1 MKLLSFW
8 TKDTC
13 SWFTLAEST
22 FNRSGIADPQL
33 HFDLVLPALPE
44 EVIQQ
49 LRGIVHAVNDITDPY
64 RALKIRL
71 LDLFTPKPLDQCQ
84 KIINGGDL
92 GDMRPSQLMEDMLAL
107 LPPGE
112 PEGML
117 FKTHFINRLLVTILD
132 HVVTASF
139 TLTSTEMA
147 AVADNLW
154 FARNSRQSDSK
165 HHPLVAA
172 VQEDVEEIEEAVAAL
187 NVQPK
192 RPQPKKK
199 AAKGGKSQGK
209 LCYSRQKYG
218 DQTWKCAD
226 PRTCTWSGNK

>member
-1 MKLLSFW
+1 MQHNNYYDDEGPLGEDNFSRDNAEYGDWSSQQRQQYIRIPPPPIAWTQHNTPTKVKLLSFW

-49 LRGIVHAVNDITDPY
+49 LRGILHAVNDIADPY

-92 GDMRPSQLMEDMLAL
+92 GNRRPSQLMEDMLAL
-107 LPPGE
+107 LPPGSLRE
-112 PEGML
+112 CCSR
-117 FKTHFINRLLVTILD
+117 HI
-132 HVVTASF
+132 S
-139 TLTSTEMA
+139 STGC
-147 AVADNLW
+147 
-154 FARNSRQSDSK
+154 
-165 HHPLVAA
+165 P
-172 VQEDVEEIEEAVAAL
+172 
-187 NVQPK
+187 
-192 RPQPKKK
+192 
-199 AAKGGKSQGK
+199 
-209 LCYSRQKYG
+209 
-218 DQTWKCAD
+218 
-226 PRTCTWSGNK
+226 